1 LEELRKGFHE
11 QLDEL
16 NAELLR
22 MGSVVVETIERT
34 RLAFV
39 RFDKDLCRQ
48 IVEDDDIVDDYRKR
62 VEETGFELIAR
73 QAPVAVDLRKLI
85 VIMRL
90 AQHLE
95 RMADLCTN
103 ICKAMESLD
112 ADRISDWIRESIN
125 EMAVQSR
132 HLVERAITCY
142 QTADLAMAD
151 ELEDQDD
158 AIDRVNRRFFKEF
171 KSTGEEDIETAI
183 RIVMISRFFER
194 IGDNAVDVGE
204 HVRFMLTGT
213 GTL

>member
-1 LEELRKGFHE
+1 MELRRGFHE
-11 QLDEL
+11 QVDEL

-34 RLAFV
+34 RQAFV

-95 RMADLCTN
+95 RMADLCVN
-103 ICKAMESLD
+103 VCKSMESLD
-112 ADRISDWIRESIN
+112 EQRISDWIRESIN
-125 EMAVQSR
+125 DMGVKAVQ
-132 HLVERAITCY
+132 LAEQAITCY
-142 QTADLAMAD
+142 RTADLAMAD
-151 ELEDQDD
+151 DLEDQDD
-158 AIDRVNRRFFKEF
+158 AIDRVNRRFFREF

-204 HVRFMLTGT
+204 HVRFMLTGS

>member
-1 LEELRKGFHE
+1 MEELRKGFHE

-16 NAELLR
+16 NADLLR

-39 RFDKDLCRQ
+39 RFDRDLSRQ
-48 IVEDDDIVDDYRKR
+48 IIEDDDIVDDYRKR

-103 ICKAMESLD
+103 ICKTMESLD
-112 ADRISDWIRESIN
+112 GERISDWVRESIN
-125 EMAVQSR
+125 DMAVKSR
-132 HLVERAITCY
+132 ELVERAITCY

-151 ELEDQDD
+151 DLESQDD
-158 AIDRVNRRFFKEF
+158 SIDRVNRRFFRDF
-171 KSTGEEDIETAI
+171 TRTGEEDIETAI

>member
-1 LEELRKGFHE
+1 MEGARKSFHE

-48 IVEDDDIVDDYRKR
+48 IVEDDDIVDDYRMR

-90 AQHLE
+90 AQHFE

-103 ICKAMESLD
+103 ICKTMDSLD
-112 ADRISDWIRESIN
+112 GERISDWVRESIN
-125 EMAVQSR
+125 DMAVKSR
-132 HLVERAITCY
+132 ELVERAITCY
-142 QTADLAMAD
+142 QTSDLAMAD
-151 ELEDQDD
+151 DLENQDD
-158 AIDRVNRRFFKEF
+158 SIDRVNRRFFKEF
-171 KSTGEEDIETAI
+171 KRTGEEDIETAI

-204 HVRFMLTGT
+204 HVRFMLTG
-213 GTL
+213 GGVI

>member
-1 LEELRKGFHE
+1 MEEMRKGFHE

-34 RLAFV
+34 RLAFY
-39 RFDKDLCRQ
+39 RFDKELARQ
-48 IVEDDDIVDDYRKR
+48 IIEDDDLVDEYRAR

-95 RMADLCTN
+95 RIADLCTN
-103 ICKAMESLD
+103 ICKSMQSLD
-112 ADRISDWIRESIN
+112 GERISDWVHESIN
-125 EMAVQSR
+125 EMAIQSR
-132 HLVERAITCY
+132 DLVEMAITCY

-151 ELEDQDD
+151 DLENQDD

-204 HVRFMLTGT
+204 HVRFMLTGS
-213 GTL
+213 GIL

>member
-1 LEELRKGFHE
+1 MEELRKGFHE

-34 RLAFV
+34 RLAFF
-39 RFDKDLCRQ
+39 RFDKELARQ
-48 IVEDDDIVDDYRKR
+48 IIEDDDVVDEYRAR

-95 RMADLCTN
+95 RIADLCTN
-103 ICKAMESLD
+103 ICKSMQSLD
-112 ADRISDWIRESIN
+112 GERISDWVRESIN
-125 EMAVQSR
+125 EMAMKSR
-132 HLVERAITCY
+132 ALVEMAITCY

-151 ELEDQDD
+151 DLENQDD

-204 HVRFMLTGT
+204 HVRFMLTGS
-213 GTL
+213 GVL